1 MLVGYWHKEG
11 LEIYRLAE
19 GKIVKFASG
28 GPDTLKPVRAMG
40 KKVLIVGRELLLHSR
55 KKFPPASEADIK
67 KAVEL
72 EIGDIFPLKSPG
84 HSMNI
89 FERNEAYT
97 AVDIWA
103 WDAAPIEA
111 LRKVFPFTHV
121 LPEDSAFASDDPEIS
136 VLIGKEESCLLAHGR
151 NGFLGKSI
159 FRGSVDDS
167 RIQMFLKGLGRYTGT
182 IRRMN
187 VYGGAVLPSPGGLP
201 FPIVRKETKDYP
213 PCIEYITRVD
223 LRQFKVGAGQAAA
236 AYADIV
242 MRAVI
247 YLLLAYGIS
256 LFITGNNYDAVS
268 SEVKAKSSKLAASMT
283 TASLAPRK
291 EADIE
296 VIGELKERLKAV
308 PTPLGVMDFLA
319 KHLPGHSSV
328 IRMILNGNSLELA
341 LNSKEPLKVL
351 EDLSG
356 AEEVKSVKLKGAPSK
371 DQKGIYTFSLAV
383 ELRQKGRQ

>member
-19 GKIVKFASG
+19 GKVAKIASG
-28 GPDTLKPVRAMG
+28 GTDTLKPVKAMG
-40 KKVLIVGRELLLHSR
+40 KKVLIVGRDLILHSR

-72 EIGDIFPLKSPG
+72 EIGDLFPLQSPG

-103 WDAAPIEA
+103 WDAAPVEA
-111 LRKVFPFTHV
+111 VMKVFPFTHV
-121 LPEDSAFASDDPEIS
+121 LPEDSAFVSDEPEIS
-136 VLIGKEESCLLAHGR
+136 VLAGKEESCLLAHGR
-151 NGFLGKSI
+151 AGFLGKSI
-159 FRGSVDDS
+159 FRGSVDDA
-167 RIQMFLKGLGRYTGT
+167 RIRMFLKGLGRYADG
-182 IRRMN
+182 IKKMN
-187 VYGGAVLPSPGGLP
+187 IYGSASIQSFGQIP
-201 FPIVRKETKDYP
+201 FPVVRKETKEWP
-213 PCIEYITRVD
+213 PCIEYIARVD
-223 LRQFKVGAGQAAA
+223 IRQFRVGAGQAVE

-242 MRAVI
+242 MRAII

-256 LFITGNNYDAVS
+256 LFITGNNYDAAS

-283 TASLAPRK
+283 AASSAPRNADNS
-291 EADIE
+291 EAM
-296 VIGELKERLKAV
+296 GELKERLKAV
-308 PTPLGVMDFLA
+308 PAPLGVMDFLA

-328 IRMILNGNSLELA
+328 IRMILNENSLELA

-351 EDLSG
+351 EDLNS

-371 DQKGIYTFSLAV
+371 DPKGVYTLSLVV
-383 ELRQKGRQ
+383 ELR